1 MPEELRLDFHF
12 SNAFASREKA
22 SPVFLRHRGIRG
34 SLKAKHGAENDVEK
48 VKVVLKGMFVPFVY
62 VIFVENITNFL

>member
-1 MPEELRLDFHF
+1 MPEDLQLDFHF

-34 SLKAKHGAENDVEK
+34 SLKARFGAENDVEK
-48 VKVVLKGMFVPFVY
+48 VKVVLRGSFDLVVRAS
-62 VIFVENITNFL
+62 IL

>member
-1 MPEELRLDFHF
+1 MPEELQLDFQF
-12 SNAFASREKA
+12 SNAYAAREQS

-48 VKVVLKGMFVPFVY
+48 VKVVLRGTFSSFFGP
-62 VIFVENITNFL
+62 IFD